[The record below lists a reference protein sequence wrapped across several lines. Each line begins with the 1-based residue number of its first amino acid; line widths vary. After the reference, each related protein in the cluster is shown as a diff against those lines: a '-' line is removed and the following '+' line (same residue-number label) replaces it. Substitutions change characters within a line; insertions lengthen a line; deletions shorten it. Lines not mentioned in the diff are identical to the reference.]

1 MNNETRNLVA
11 AICLSMAVLIGYQ
24 MLFGKQNEVIDTKNN
39 KNTVQESNQP
49 SINIPKEN
57 ENKKVIKDAKIFK
70 KIPRVKILNNELNGS
85 ISLIGARFDDLTLTN
100 YKETLDPNSKQIQFL
115 KKINKENPFFIQ
127 FGWMTEKND
136 RETKV
141 PIGDTI
147 WKASNNLLEPGK
159 NLILEWDNKEGVN
172 GKLTLEGDKKL
183 TTRRGN

>member
-49 SINIPKEN
+49 SINIPKETK
-57 ENKKVIKDAKIFK
+57 NKKVINDVKIFK

-127 FGWMTEKND
+127 FG
-136 RETKV
+136 
-141 PIGDTI
+141 
-147 WKASNNLLEPGK
+147 
-159 NLILEWDNKEGVN
+159 
-172 GKLTLEGDKKL
+172 
-183 TTRRGN
+183 